1 MKITKNVKFL
11 IIGLGL
17 MGGSIA
23 YRLSESGFEVGAIT
37 LSQEDIDFAINNKII
52 KSGRTDLDKDYISKF
67 NVVVFAL
74 YPSIFVNWIKENQ
87 HLFKKGTLL
96 TDVTGVKSAIVYDIQ
111 DILREDLEFL
121 AAHPMA
127 GREVG
132 GVVNAT
138 PKLFEDA
145 NYIITPTLKNSNDAV
160 EFLKEFSKFFGFKN
174 VSILGVEE
182 HDEMVGFVSQLTHCI
197 AVSLMTTRNNPE
209 NLVKYTGD
217 SFRDLTR
224 IAKINEDLW
233 CELFLYNKEKL
244 IKEMDLFLEQFMK
257 LREALKDS
265 DEEAMKGLM
274 RLSTKNRSY
283 FDKGENN

>member
-1 MKITKNVKFL
+1 MEINKNVKFL

-17 MGGSIA
+17 MGGSTA
-23 YRLSESGFEVGAIT
+23 YRLSEAGFEVGAIT
-37 LSQEDIDFAINNKII
+37 LNQEDIDYAINNKII
-52 KSGRTDLDKDYISKF
+52 KSGRTDLDKDYISQF
-67 NVVVFAL
+67 NVVIFAL
-74 YPSIFVNWIKENQ
+74 YPSTFVNWIKENQ
-87 HLFKKGTLL
+87 HLFKKGTLI
-96 TDVTGVKSAIVYDIQ
+96 TDVTGVKSSIVYEIQ
-111 DILREDLEFL
+111 DILREDLEFI

-132 GVVNAT
+132 GVINAK
-138 PKLFEDA
+138 PDLFEGA

-160 EFLKEFSKFFGFKN
+160 EFLKEFSKIFGFKN
-174 VSILGVEE
+174 VSILDVEE
-182 HDEMVGFVSQLTHCI
+182 HDEMIGFVSQLTHCI

-224 IAKINEDLW
+224 IAKINEDMW

-244 IKEMDLFLEQFMK
+244 LKEMDLFLEQFMK
-257 LREALKDS
+257 LRDALKDS
-265 DEEAMKGLM
+265 DEETMKNMM

-283 FDKGENN
+283 FDKGGNN

>member
-1 MKITKNVKFL
+1 
-11 IIGLGL
+11 
-17 MGGSIA
+17 
-23 YRLSESGFEVGAIT
+23 
-37 LSQEDIDFAINNKII
+37 
-52 KSGRTDLDKDYISKF
+52 
-67 NVVVFAL
+67 
-74 YPSIFVNWIKENQ
+74 
-87 HLFKKGTLL
+87 
-96 TDVTGVKSAIVYDIQ
+96 
-111 DILREDLEFL
+111 
-121 AAHPMA
+121 
-127 GREVG
+127 
-132 GVVNAT
+132 
-138 PKLFEDA
+138 
-145 NYIITPTLKNSNDAV
+145 
-160 EFLKEFSKFFGFKN
+160 
-174 VSILGVEE
+174 
-182 HDEMVGFVSQLTHCI
+182 
-197 AVSLMTTRNNPE
+197 MTTRNNPE

>member
-1 MKITKNVKFL
+1 MEINKNVKFL

-23 YRLSESGFEVGAIT
+23 YRLSEAGFEVGAIT
-37 LSQEDIDFAINNKII
+37 LNQEDIDYAINNKII
-52 KSGRTDLDKDYISKF
+52 KSGRTDLDKDYISQF
-67 NVVVFAL
+67 NVVIFAL
-74 YPSIFVNWIKENQ
+74 YPSTFVNWIKENQ

-96 TDVTGVKSAIVYDIQ
+96 TDVTGVKSSIVYEIQ
-111 DILREDLEFL
+111 DILREDLEFI

-138 PKLFEDA
+138 PKLFEGA
-145 NYIITPTLKNSNDAV
+145 NYIITPTLKNSNNAV
-160 EFLKEFSKFFGFKN
+160 EFLKEFSKIFGFKN

-182 HDEMVGFVSQLTHCI
+182 HDEMIGFVSQLTHCI

-224 IAKINEDLW
+224 IAKINEDMW

-244 IKEMDLFLEQFMK
+244 LKEMDLFLEQFMK
-257 LREALKDS
+257 LREALNDS
-265 DEEAMKGLM
+265 DEETMKSMM

-283 FDKGENN
+283 FDKGGNN

>member
-1 MKITKNVKFL
+1 MEINKNVKFL

-23 YRLSESGFEVGAIT
+23 YRLSEAGFEVGTIT
-37 LSQEDIDFAINNKII
+37 LNQEDIDYAINNRII
-52 KSGRTDLDKDYISKF
+52 KSGRTDLDKDYISQF
-67 NVVVFAL
+67 NVAIFAL
-74 YPSIFVNWIKENQ
+74 YPSVFVNWIKDNQ

-96 TDVTGVKSAIVYDIQ
+96 TDVTGVKSSIVYEIQ
-111 DILREDLEFL
+111 DILRDDLEFI

-138 PKLFEDA
+138 PKLFEGA

-160 EFLKEFSKFFGFKN
+160 EFLKEFSKIFGFKN

-182 HDEMVGFVSQLTHCI
+182 HDEMIGFVSQLTHCI

-224 IAKINEDLW
+224 IAKINEDMW

-244 IKEMDLFLEQFMK
+244 LKEMDLFLEQFMK

-265 DEEAMKGLM
+265 DEETMKNMM
-274 RLSTKNRSY
+274 RLSSKNRSY
-283 FDKGENN
+283 FDKGGNN

>member
-1 MKITKNVKFL
+1 
-11 IIGLGL
+11 